1 MELKYRN
8 KNFYKVY
15 GFIED
20 FKTAINPGTLLM
32 IVALLTMIVANSPLK
47 EWYQSI
53 WQLDFFLGV
62 GNFNLLSHHGHAL
75 NLLHV
80 INDGIMTVFF
90 FAVGLEIKREVLV
103 GELSSFRQAMLP
115 IIAAFGGMILPVL
128 VFFATGSMQDFSPEE
143 MRGMAIPMA
152 TDIAFSIGILSLLGK
167 RVPLSLK
174 VFLLALAIVDDI
186 GGILVIAVFYS
197 NFSVASFVDLGIALV
212 FFGILIAG
220 NRLQVNNKLFYF
232 INGLAIWFLFL
243 QAGIHPTI
251 AGVLVA
257 FTVPAR
263 PSLNLKRFTSGLKHD
278 IEVLETTI
286 RDNDDDEDIVLTNNQ
301 VHYLGR
307 IEAAADHVISPLQDL
322 EDNLHDVVNYIIMP
336 LFAFA
341 NAGVVFNAASINLFE
356 GVSLSIFLGLV
367 LGKMVGIFLFT
378 WLAINMR
385 IARMPSGMKWS
396 SLGGLSMLGG
406 VGFTVALFLAGLS
419 YPAGS
424 ELLNNA
430 KMGIIAG
437 SVVAGLGGYLWLRMT
452 LSEKRVNG

>member
-47 EWYQSI
+47 EWYESI

-90 FAVGLEIKREVLV
+90 FSVGLEIKREVLV
-103 GELSSFRQAMLP
+103 GELSSIRQAMLP
-115 IIAAFGGMILPVL
+115 IIAAFGGMIVPVL
-128 VFFATGSMQDFSPEE
+128 VFFATGSMQNFSPDE
-143 MRGMAIPMA
+143 MKGMAIPMA

-174 VFLLALAIVDDI
+174 IFLLALAIVDDI
-186 GGILVIAVFYS
+186 GGILVIAIFYS
-197 NFSVASFVDLGIALV
+197 NFSMESFIDLAIALV
-212 FFGILIAG
+212 FFGVLIAG
-220 NRLQVNNKLFYF
+220 NRLRVNNKLFYF

-251 AGVLVA
+251 SGVLVA

-263 PSLNLKRFTSGLKHD
+263 PQLNLKRFTSGLKHD

-286 RDNDDDEDIVLTNNQ
+286 REKDGDDIVLSNNQ

-307 IEAAADHVISPLQDL
+307 IEAAADHVISPLQDM

-341 NAGVVFNAASINLFE
+341 NAGVVFNATSLNLFE

-367 LGKMVGIFLFT
+367 LGKVVGIFSFT
-378 WLAINMR
+378 WLAIKLR
-385 IARMPSGMKWS
+385 VGHIPSGMKWS

-424 ELLNNA
+424 ELLNGA
-430 KMGIIAG
+430 KMGIIMG
-437 SVVAGLGGYLWLRMT
+437 SVVAGLSGYFWLKFS
-452 LSEKRVNG
+452 LKKKE

>member
-47 EWYQSI
+47 EWYESI

-90 FAVGLEIKREVLV
+90 FSVGLEIKREVLV
-103 GELSSFRQAMLP
+103 GELSSIRQAMLP
-115 IIAAFGGMILPVL
+115 IIAAFGGMIVPVL
-128 VFFATGSMQDFSPEE
+128 VFFATGSMQNFSPDE
-143 MRGMAIPMA
+143 MKGMAIPMA

-174 VFLLALAIVDDI
+174 IFLLALAIVDDI
-186 GGILVIAVFYS
+186 GGILVIAIFYS
-197 NFSVASFVDLGIALV
+197 NFSMESFIDLAIALV
-212 FFGILIAG
+212 FFGVLIAG
-220 NRLQVNNKLFYF
+220 NRLRVNNKLFYF

-251 AGVLVA
+251 SGVLVA

-263 PSLNLKRFTSGLKHD
+263 PQLNLKRFTSGLKHD

-286 RDNDDDEDIVLTNNQ
+286 REKDGDDIVLSNNQ

-307 IEAAADHVISPLQDL
+307 IEAAADHVISPLQDM

-341 NAGVVFNAASINLFE
+341 NAGVVFNATSLNMFE

-367 LGKMVGIFLFT
+367 LGKVVGIFSFT
-378 WLAINMR
+378 WLAIKLR
-385 IARMPSGMKWS
+385 VGHIPSGMKWS

-424 ELLNNA
+424 ELLNGA

-437 SVVAGLGGYLWLRMT
+437 SVVAGLSGYFWLKFS
-452 LSEKRVNG
+452 LKKKE

>member
-47 EWYQSI
+47 EWYESI

-90 FAVGLEIKREVLV
+90 FSVGLEIKREVLV
-103 GELSSFRQAMLP
+103 GELSSIRQAMLP
-115 IIAAFGGMILPVL
+115 IIAAFGGMIVPVL
-128 VFFATGSMQDFSPEE
+128 VFFATGSMQNFSPEE
-143 MRGMAIPMA
+143 MKGMAIPMA

-174 VFLLALAIVDDI
+174 IFLLALAIVDDI
-186 GGILVIAVFYS
+186 GGILVIAIFYS
-197 NFSVASFVDLGIALV
+197 NFSMESFIDLAIALV
-212 FFGILIAG
+212 FFGVLIAG
-220 NRLQVNNKLFYF
+220 NRLRVNNKLFYF

-251 AGVLVA
+251 SGVLVA

-263 PSLNLKRFTSGLKHD
+263 PQLDLKRFTSGLKHD
-278 IEVLETTI
+278 IEVLESTI
-286 RDNDDDEDIVLTNNQ
+286 REKDGDDIVLSNNQ

-307 IEAAADHVISPLQDL
+307 IEAAADHVISPLQDM

-341 NAGVVFNAASINLFE
+341 NAGVVFNATSLNLFE

-367 LGKMVGIFLFT
+367 LGKVVGIFSFT
-378 WLAINMR
+378 WLAIKLR
-385 IARMPSGMKWS
+385 VGHIPSGMKWS

-424 ELLNNA
+424 ELLNGA
-430 KMGIIAG
+430 KMGIIVG
-437 SVVAGLGGYLWLRMT
+437 SVVAGLSGYFWLKFS
-452 LSEKRVNG
+452 LKKKE

>member
-47 EWYQSI
+47 EWYESI

-90 FAVGLEIKREVLV
+90 FSVGLEIKREVLV
-103 GELSSFRQAMLP
+103 GELSSIRQAMLP
-115 IIAAFGGMILPVL
+115 IIAAFGGMIVPVL
-128 VFFATGSMQDFSPEE
+128 VFFATGSMQNFSPDE
-143 MRGMAIPMA
+143 MKGMAIPMA

-174 VFLLALAIVDDI
+174 IFLLALAIVDDI
-186 GGILVIAVFYS
+186 GGILVIAIFDS
-197 NFSVASFVDLGIALV
+197 NFSMESFIDLAIALV
-212 FFGILIAG
+212 FFGVLIAG
-220 NRLQVNNKLFYF
+220 NRLRVNNKLFYF

-251 AGVLVA
+251 SGVLVA

-263 PSLNLKRFTSGLKHD
+263 PQLNLKRFTSGLKHD

-286 RDNDDDEDIVLTNNQ
+286 REKDGDDIVLSNNQ

-307 IEAAADHVISPLQDL
+307 IEAAADHVISPLQDM

-341 NAGVVFNAASINLFE
+341 NAGVVFNATSLNLFE

-367 LGKMVGIFLFT
+367 LGKVVGIFSFT
-378 WLAINMR
+378 WLAIKLR
-385 IARMPSGMKWS
+385 VGHIPSGMKWS

-424 ELLNNA
+424 ELLNGA

-437 SVVAGLGGYLWLRMT
+437 SVVAGLTGYFWLKFS
-452 LSEKRVNG
+452 LKKKE

>member
-15 GFIED
+15 GIIDD

-32 IVALLTMIVANSPLK
+32 IVAGITIVVANSPLSD
-47 EWYQSI
+47 WYENI

-62 GNFNLLSHHGHAL
+62 GDFNLLSHHGHAL

-80 INDGIMTVFF
+80 INDGVMTIFF
-90 FAVGLEIKREVLV
+90 FSVGLEIKREVLV
-103 GELSSFRQAMLP
+103 GELSSVRQAMLP

-128 VFFATGSMQDFSPEE
+128 IFFATGTIQGFSDEE
-143 MRGMAIPMA
+143 MKGMAIPMA

-174 VFLLALAIVDDI
+174 IFLLALAIVDDI
-186 GGILVIAVFYS
+186 GGILVIALFYS
-197 NFSVASFVDLGIALV
+197 NFTMASFIDLGIAMV

-232 INGLAIWFLFL
+232 LNGVAIWFLFL

-251 AGVLVA
+251 SGVLVA

-263 PSLNLKRFTSGLKHD
+263 PYIDLKRFTSGLKHD
-278 IEVLETTI
+278 IEVLESTI
-286 RDNDDDEDIVLTNNQ
+286 KDKNDSDIVLTNNQ

-307 IEAAADHVISPLQDL
+307 IEAAADHVISPLQNI
-322 EDNLHDVVNYIIMP
+322 EDNLHNTVNYLIMP

-341 NAGVVFNAASINLFE
+341 NAGVVFTASSIHLFD
-356 GVSLSIFLGLV
+356 GLSLSIFSGLV
-367 LGKMVGIFLFT
+367 VGKMAGIFLFT
-378 WLAINMR
+378 WIAIKLRVAR
-385 IARMPSGMKWS
+385 IPSGMTWS
-396 SLGGLSMLGG
+396 RLGGLSMLGG

-424 ELLNNA
+424 EMLNDA

-437 SVVAGLGGYLWLRMT
+437 SVVAGLGGYLWLRHS
-452 LSEKRVNG
+452 LKKADF

>member
-32 IVALLTMIVANSPLK
+32 IVALLTMIVANSPMK
-47 EWYQSI
+47 DWYHSI

-62 GNFNLLSHHGHAL
+62 GSFNLLSHHGHAL

-90 FAVGLEIKREVLV
+90 FSVGLEIKREVLV
-103 GELSSFRQAMLP
+103 GELSSFRQAVLP
-115 IIAAFGGMILPVL
+115 IIAAFGGMIVPVL
-128 VFFATGSMQDFSPEE
+128 IFFAAGSVQDFNPEE
-143 MRGMAIPMA
+143 MKGMAIPMA

-186 GGILVIAVFYS
+186 GGILVIAIFYS
-197 NFSVASFVDLGIALV
+197 NFTMASFIDLAISLV
-212 FFGILIAG
+212 FFAILIVG
-220 NRLQVNNKLFYF
+220 NRMRINNKLFYF
-232 INGLAIWFLFL
+232 FNGVAIWFLFL
-243 QAGIHPTI
+243 QAGVHPTI
-251 AGVLVA
+251 SGVLVA

-263 PSLNLKRFTSGLKHD
+263 PTLNLKRFTSGLKHD

-286 RDNDDDEDIVLTNNQ
+286 KGKEGEDIVLTNNQ

-307 IEAAADHVISPLQDL
+307 IEAATDHVISPLQNL
-322 EDNLHDVVNYIIMP
+322 EDNLHDTVNYLIMP

-341 NAGVVFNAASINLFE
+341 NAGVVFSAGGIHLFD
-356 GVSLSIFLGLV
+356 GVSMSIFLGLV
-367 LGKMVGIFLFT
+367 LGKTIGIFLFT
-378 WLAINMR
+378 WLAIKLR
-385 IARMPSGMKWS
+385 IARIPAGMKWS

-424 ELLNNA
+424 MMLNDA

-437 SVVAGLGGYLWLRMT
+437 SVFAGLGGYLWLKYS
-452 LSEKRVNG
+452 LKKPVS

>member
-47 EWYQSI
+47 EWYESI

-90 FAVGLEIKREVLV
+90 FSVGLEIKREVLV
-103 GELSSFRQAMLP
+103 GELSSIRQAMLP
-115 IIAAFGGMILPVL
+115 IIAAFGGMIVPVL
-128 VFFATGSMQDFSPEE
+128 VFFATGSMQNFSPEE
-143 MRGMAIPMA
+143 MKGMAIPMA

-174 VFLLALAIVDDI
+174 IFLLALAIVDDI
-186 GGILVIAVFYS
+186 GGILVIAIFYS
-197 NFSVASFVDLGIALV
+197 NFSMESFIDLAIALV
-212 FFGILIAG
+212 FFGVLIAG
-220 NRLQVNNKLFYF
+220 NRLRVNNKLFYF

-251 AGVLVA
+251 SGVLVA

-263 PSLNLKRFTSGLKHD
+263 PQLNLKRFTSGLKHD
-278 IEVLETTI
+278 IEVLESTI
-286 RDNDDDEDIVLTNNQ
+286 REKDGDDIVLSNNQ

-307 IEAAADHVISPLQDL
+307 IEAAADHVISPLQDM

-341 NAGVVFNAASINLFE
+341 NAGVVFNATSLNLFE

-367 LGKMVGIFLFT
+367 LGKVVGIFSFT
-378 WLAINMR
+378 WLAIKLR
-385 IARMPSGMKWS
+385 VGHIPSGMKWS

-424 ELLNNA
+424 ELLNGA
-430 KMGIIAG
+430 KMGIIVG
-437 SVVAGLGGYLWLRMT
+437 SVVAGLSGYFWLKFS
-452 LSEKRVNG
+452 LKKKE

>member
-32 IVALLTMIVANSPLK
+32 IVALLTMIIANSPLST
-47 EWYQSI
+47 WYESI

-62 GNFNLLSHHGHAL
+62 GDFNLLSHHGHAL

-90 FAVGLEIKREVLV
+90 FSVGLEIKREVLV
-103 GELSSFRQAMLP
+103 GELSSFRQAILP
-115 IIAAFGGMILPVL
+115 IIAAFGGMIVPVL
-128 VFFATGSMQDFSPEE
+128 VFFATGSAQNFNPDE
-143 MRGMAIPMA
+143 MKGMAIPMA

-174 VFLLALAIVDDI
+174 IFLLALAIVDDI
-186 GGILVIAVFYS
+186 GGILVIAIFYS
-197 NFSVASFVDLGIALV
+197 NFTMASFIDLGISLL
-212 FFGILIAG
+212 FFGILIVG
-220 NRLQVNNKLFYF
+220 NRMRINNKLFYF
-232 INGLAIWFLFL
+232 FNGLAIWFLFL

-251 AGVLVA
+251 SGVLVA

-263 PSLNLKRFTSGLKHD
+263 PSLNLRRFTSGLKHD

-286 RDNDDDEDIVLTNNQ
+286 HDKDGEDIVLTNNQ

-307 IEAAADHVISPLQDL
+307 IEAAADHVISPLQDM
-322 EDNLHDVVNYIIMP
+322 EDNLHDTVNYIIMP

-341 NAGVVFNAASINLFE
+341 NAGVVFTAGGIHLFE
-356 GVSLSIFLGLV
+356 GISLSIFSGLV
-367 LGKMVGIFLFT
+367 FGKMVGIFLFT
-378 WLAINMR
+378 WLAIKLRVAR
-385 IARMPSGMKWS
+385 IPSGMKWS

-424 ELLNNA
+424 FMLNDA

-437 SVVAGLGGYLWLRMT
+437 SVVAGLGGYLWLKYS
-452 LSEKRVNG
+452 LKKPAL

>member
-47 EWYQSI
+47 EWYESI

-90 FAVGLEIKREVLV
+90 FSVGLEIKREVLV
-103 GELSSFRQAMLP
+103 GELSSIRQAMLP
-115 IIAAFGGMILPVL
+115 IIAAFGGMIVPVL
-128 VFFATGSMQDFSPEE
+128 VFFATGSMQNFSPDE
-143 MRGMAIPMA
+143 MKGMAIPMA

-174 VFLLALAIVDDI
+174 IFLLALAIVDDI
-186 GGILVIAVFYS
+186 GGILVIAIFYS
-197 NFSVASFVDLGIALV
+197 NFSMESFIDLAIALV
-212 FFGILIAG
+212 FFGVLIAG
-220 NRLQVNNKLFYF
+220 NRLRVNNKLFYF

-251 AGVLVA
+251 SGVLVA

-263 PSLNLKRFTSGLKHD
+263 PQLNLKRFTSGLKHD
-278 IEVLETTI
+278 IEVLESTI
-286 RDNDDDEDIVLTNNQ
+286 REKDGDDIVLSNNQ

-307 IEAAADHVISPLQDL
+307 IEAAADHVISPLQDM

-341 NAGVVFNAASINLFE
+341 NAGVVFNATSLNMFE

-367 LGKMVGIFLFT
+367 LGKVVGIFSFT
-378 WLAINMR
+378 WLAIKLR
-385 IARMPSGMKWS
+385 VGHIPSGMKWS

-424 ELLNNA
+424 ELLNGA
-430 KMGIIAG
+430 KMGIIVG
-437 SVVAGLGGYLWLRMT
+437 SVVAGLSGYFWLKFS
-452 LSEKRVNG
+452 LKKKE

>member
-15 GFIED
+15 GLIED

-32 IVALLTMIVANSPLK
+32 IVALLTMIVANSPLRT
-47 EWYQSI
+47 WYESI

-62 GNFNLLSHHGHAL
+62 GDFNLLSHHGHAL

-90 FAVGLEIKREVLV
+90 FSVGLEIKREILV
-103 GELSSFRQAMLP
+103 GELSSFRQAILP
-115 IIAAFGGMILPVL
+115 IIAAFGGMIVPVI
-128 VFFATGSMQDFSPEE
+128 VFFSSGTAQNFSPEE
-143 MRGMAIPMA
+143 MKGMAIPMA

-174 VFLLALAIVDDI
+174 IFLLALAIVDDI
-186 GGILVIAVFYS
+186 GGIVVIALFYSSFSLASFLELGGAMVFY
-197 NFSVASFVDLGIALV
+197 A
-212 FFGILIAG
+212 ILLTG
-220 NRLQVNNKLFYF
+220 NRLRINNQLFYF
-232 INGLAIWFLFL
+232 FNGLAIWFLFL

-251 AGVLVA
+251 SGVLVA

-263 PSLNLKRFTSGLKHD
+263 PQLNLRSFTSGLKHD

-286 RDNDDDEDIVLTNNQ
+286 RDKKDNDIVLSNNQ

-307 IEAAADHVISPLQDL
+307 IEAAADHAISPLQNM

-341 NAGVVFNAASINLFE
+341 NAGVVFSSGGFHLFE
-356 GVSLSIFLGLV
+356 GVSLSIFMGLV
-367 LGKMVGIFLFT
+367 IGKMTGIFLFT
-378 WLAINMR
+378 WLAIKVR
-385 IARMPSGMKWS
+385 LAHMPSGMNWK

-424 ELLNNA
+424 ELLNDA

-437 SVVAGLGGYLWLRMT
+437 SVVAGLGGYLWLKYS
-452 LSEKRVNG
+452 LKKPVV